1 MRAVDEVHLSE
12 DRVAGERSEDLRA
25 EGRLLADLD
34 AAVAHDVE
42 VHGAIVLAEDV
53 VALQQAVDAREL
65 GEVKELLVFHVME
78 DVELP
83 QLRGDGDQVVA
94 LLRVAGDLL
103 GDLTDLFAR
112 VELEE
117 ALLAELQAL
126 GALLQLLHSL
136 LDARVEVLRLEVLDA
151 LEGVD
156 HAAHR
161 LGDVALLSGRQEKR
175 VDEFVERAVEV
186 FQLELDAPGDLGQS
200 FVERVELARFLDL
213 FMRRVPLPLGIVET
227 AEDLEG
233 TVIVRRLQLR
243 DLEQLDGL
251 RRLVLGHVVL
261 RQADVLGRVDLV
273 LRALGV
279 DLELQIGEARL
290 LGLFLEVAHA
300 RQVDAQRHRAR
311 LELLGHLVQV
321 DGLVVHSLIGVA
333 LGQGEEV
340 VGIDGDA
347 VLGRERAKARARRRR
362 DGLLGHGL
370 GHYMNVLLV
379 WLWLAFQPALPG
391 YEFAFPRD
399 HGTHE
404 EYKTEWWYYTGHLV
418 ADDGHRYGFEL
429 TFFRV
434 GVDRSPLAVGRWA
447 LRDLSLA
454 HFAVSDISGKDFRYD
469 EKLNRSS
476 PFTANAAEGKLDVF
490 NEGGSARTRPD
501 GSWRLVAAN
510 GRDSI
515 DLVLTARK
523 PPAIHGE
530 NGVSVKAEGL
540 GYASHYYSM
549 TRLEVRGRV
558 DGRPCRGL
566 AWMDHEFGSSQ
577 LRENQQGWDW
587 FSIQLDNDTELM
599 LYQMRRKDGTPDVTS
614 SGSLW
619 CCSRCCGTR
628 NSSRAARR
636 TSRTGKGRWRSAAD
650 PAASGRAVRATSR

>member
-1 MRAVDEVHLSE
+1 MGAVDEVHLAE
-12 DRVAGERSEDLRA
+12 DRVAGERSEDLRN

-42 VHGAIVLAEDV
+42 VHGAVFLAEDV
-53 VALQQAVDAREL
+53 VLLQQAVDAREL

-94 LLRVAGDLL
+94 FLRVAGDLF
-103 GDLTDLFAR
+103 GDLPDLFAR

-117 ALLAELQAL
+117 ALLAELQPF
-126 GALLQLLHSL
+126 GALLQLLHAL
-136 LDARVEVLRLEVLDA
+136 FDARVEVLRLEVLDS

-156 HAAHR
+156 HAPHR
-161 LGDVALLSGRQEKR
+161 LGAVALLVGGEEEG
-175 VDEFVERAVEV
+175 VDEVVERAVEV
-186 FQLELDAPGDLGQS
+186 FQLELDAPGDLGQP
-200 FVERVELARFLDL
+200 FVERVELARLLDL
-213 FMRRVPLPLGIVET
+213 FVRRVPLALGVVEP

-233 TVIVRRLQLR
+233 AVVVRRLQLR
-243 DLEQLDGL
+243 DLQQLDRF

-261 RQADVLGRVDLV
+261 GQADVLRGVDFV

-279 DLELQIGEARL
+279 DLHFEIGEARL

-300 RQVDAQRHRAR
+300 REVDAQRHRAR

-321 DGLVVHSLIGVA
+321 DGLVVHPLIGVA
-333 LGQGEEV
+333 LGQGEQV
-340 VGIDGDA
+340 VGVDGDA

-404 EYKTEWWYYTGHLV
+404 EYKTEWGYYTGHLIS
-418 ADDGHRYGFEL
+418 DDGRRYGFEL

-447 LRDLSLA
+447 LRDISLA
-454 HFAVSDISGKDFRYD
+454 HFAISDVSGLDFRFY

-476 PFTANAAEGKLDVF
+476 PFTANAAEGRLDVF
-490 NEGGSARTRPD
+490 SEGWSARTLPD
-501 GSWRLVAAN
+501 GAGRLVAAG

-515 DLVLTARK
+515 DLTLTARK

-530 NGVSVKAEGL
+530 NGVG
-540 GYASHYYSM
+540 G
-549 TRLEVRGRV
+549 
-558 DGRPCRGL
+558 
-566 AWMDHEFGSSQ
+566 
-577 LRENQQGWDW
+577 
-587 FSIQLDNDTELM
+587 
-599 LYQMRRKDGTPDVTS
+599 
-614 SGSLW
+614 
-619 CCSRCCGTR
+619 
-628 NSSRAARR
+628 
-636 TSRTGKGRWRSAAD
+636 
-650 PAASGRAVRATSR
+650 